1 LRAVIFRGLL
11 GADTMS
17 HYMIHAGGAGFL
29 LALALNHL
37 AGNDWG
43 PSIMRGCVAAL
54 AFAMVA
60 RWFMRGVFTELH
72 LSLYEQQVAAQQQPA
87 PGAEAEA
94 GDAPEPGADA

>member
-1 LRAVIFRGLL
+1 
-11 GADTMS
+11 MS

-29 LALALNHL
+29 LVLALNHL

-43 PSIMRGCVAAL
+43 TSIMRGCVAAL

-72 LSLYEQQVAAQQQPA
+72 LSLYEQQQPA
-87 PGAEAEA
+87 PETDAEAEA

>member
-1 LRAVIFRGLL
+1 
-11 GADTMS
+11 MS
-17 HYMIHAGGAGFL
+17 HYLIHAGGAGFL
-29 LALALNHL
+29 LVLALSHL

-43 PSIMRGCVAAL
+43 TSIMRGCVAAL

-72 LSLYEQQVAAQQQPA
+72 LSLYEQQVAAQQQLA
-87 PGAEAEA
+87 PEADAEAEAEA

>member
-1 LRAVIFRGLL
+1 
-11 GADTMS
+11 MS
-17 HYMIHAGGAGFL
+17 HYLIHAGGAGFL
-29 LALALNHL
+29 LVLALNHL

-43 PSIMRGCVAAL
+43 TSIMRGCVAAL

-87 PGAEAEA
+87 PETDAEAEA